1 MVRSFLVVAIL
12 LTASTASAEPWFSQ
26 MEGYRCS
33 KCHVNGTG
41 GGMRTDFGRQ
51 WAWSHLSLISL
62 ASTPADDGGDSANRV
77 GRPEPGPGASTRA
90 FTVLNPVINDSI
102 AVGANV
108 RVDNTTTFADEEVQ
122 NSFGNPEANFYLAL
136 DALQYLT
143 AYVDTSVAEGNVEA
157 REAFVMLH
165 RIAGFRLKGG
175 VILLPYGLRI
185 WGEEQFIRRET
196 GFTYANSDLGVEL
209 GYEWKGLGAFFAV
222 SNGSGGGI
230 DSDPDKRFTGTVEWL
245 DRWWRI
251 GLSSSFNSSDSQ
263 EEFLVGAH
271 AGLTLGRLALLGQTD
286 VIRSNFTEADQVVEE
301 FVAYAEANL
310 LVLRGLNLKAAF
322 GFHDPTQPVFSAD
335 AIDVAEDQRFNV
347 LTGVEVFIVPML
359 ATRMYY
365 EVRESVPQ
373 DEVGNADI
381 FAVELHVYL

>member
-1 MVRSFLVVAIL
+1 MVRALLVALIL
-12 LTASTASAEPWFSQ
+12 LLSSRATAEPWMSQ
-26 MEGYRCS
+26 LEGYRCS

-51 WAWSHLSLISL
+51 YAWTHLSLVSV
-62 ASTPADDGGDSANRV
+62 ATPPSSSAGSDERSNQV
-77 GRPEPGPGASTRA
+77 ERPQTAGRA
-90 FTVLNPVINDSI
+90 FSLINPVINDAI

-108 RVDNTTTFADEEVQ
+108 RVDNTTTFAEDQVQ
-122 NSFGNPEANFYLAL
+122 NSFGNPEANFYVAL
-136 DALQYLT
+136 DALNFLT

-165 RIAGFRLKGG
+165 RLAGFRLKGG

-245 DRWWRI
+245 DRWWRL
-251 GLSSSFNSSDSQ
+251 GVSSSFNSSDRQ
-263 EEFLVGAH
+263 EELLVGAH

-286 VIRSNFTEADQVVEE
+286 VIRSNFLEADEIVEE

-322 GFHDPTQPVFSAD
+322 GFHDPTLPVFSPD
-335 AIDVAEDQRFNV
+335 AIDVGEDQRFNV
-347 LTGVEVFIVPML
+347 LFGVETFIVPML
-359 ATRMYY
+359 ATRLYY

>member
-1 MVRSFLVVAIL
+1 MTRVLLAVVVFF
-12 LTASTASAEPWFSQ
+12 TASRAHAEPWIAQF
-26 MEGYRCS
+26 EGYRCS

-51 WAWSHLSLISL
+51 WAWTHLSLVSV
-62 ASTPADDGGDSANRV
+62 ASPSPASEPDGASQSS
-77 GRPEPGPGASTRA
+77 RPEPTGRA
-90 FTVLNPVINDSI
+90 FSLINPVINDAI
-102 AVGANV
+102 AIGANV
-108 RVDNTTTFADEEVQ
+108 RVDNTTTFAEDEVQ
-122 NSFGNPEANFYLAL
+122 NSFGNPEANFYVAL
-136 DALQYLT
+136 DALRYLT

-165 RIAGFRLKGG
+165 RLKGFRLKGG

-196 GFTYANSDLGVEL
+196 GFTYSNPDLGVEF

-230 DSDPDKRFTGTVEWL
+230 DSDPDKRFTGTVEWA
-245 DRWWRI
+245 DRWWRL
-251 GLSSSFNSSDSQ
+251 GLSSSFNSSDTQ

-286 VIRSNFTEADQVVEE
+286 VIRSNFLEADEVIEE
-301 FVAYAEANL
+301 FVAYAEANF
-310 LVLRGLNLKAAF
+310 LVVRGLNLKAAF
-322 GFHDPTQPVFSAD
+322 GYHDPTLPVFSAD
-335 AIDVAEDQRFNV
+335 AVDVGEDQRFNI
-347 LTGVEVFIVPML
+347 LAGVEVFIVPML
-359 ATRMYY
+359 ATRLYY

-381 FAVELHVYL
+381 LAVELHVYL